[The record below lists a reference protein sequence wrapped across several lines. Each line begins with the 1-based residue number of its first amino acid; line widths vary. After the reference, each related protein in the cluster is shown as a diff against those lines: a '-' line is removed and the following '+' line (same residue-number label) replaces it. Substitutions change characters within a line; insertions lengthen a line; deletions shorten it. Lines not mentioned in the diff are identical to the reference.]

1 MDYYFNTAVK
11 GKPES
16 IQLLSP
22 LSEQYT
28 AAIEMGFDY
37 IVGFWRAEKPDITR
51 IIVEIEPHSV
61 SLFKRIYYNNKI
73 LFTDHSINSLFFD
86 R

>member
-37 IVGFWRAEKPDITR
+37 IVGFWRAEKP
-51 IIVEIEPHSV
+51 E
-61 SLFKRIYYNNKI
+61 
-73 LFTDHSINSLFFD
+73 
-86 R
+86 